1 MKRQVVWATLE
12 MAYSEKAMVRVT
24 RRGVRWKTYGWI
36 VGFTQEWTLIQVY
49 DDSQCK
55 GWSAIRTSDI
65 RAVSTDDSIV
75 SRALALWGEQPKS
88 FPELDLSFLPS
99 LLGTVHRHFP
109 LVTLHFEVTDPSVC
123 YIGCV
128 VRLGKR
134 AVTLREI
141 EPDASWDATLHKYQY
156 STITRV
162 DFGGRY
168 EEALWLFG
176 GEKVPSDTITVR

>member
-1 MKRQVVWATLE
+1 MKRQVVRDALK
-12 MAYSEKAMVRVT
+12 MAHSKKAMMRVT
-24 RRGVRWKTYGWI
+24 RRGVTWKTYGWT
-36 VGFTQEWTLIQVY
+36 VGFSQEWTLIQVY
-49 DDSQCK
+49 DDAQCK
-55 GWSAIRTSDI
+55 GWSAIRTGDI
-65 RAVSTDDSIV
+65 HAITTDDSIV

-88 FPELDLSFLPS
+88 FPELDLSSLAA
-99 LLGTVHRHFP
+99 LLGTVHHYFP
-109 LVTLHFEVTDPSVC
+109 LVTLHFEVIDPGVC
-123 YIGCV
+123 YIGRV

-141 EPDASWDATLHKYQY
+141 EPDASWDATLHKYPY

-168 EEALWLFG
+168 EDALWLFG